1 MIAIG
6 KIGGAVLH
14 DGRIVEFIAIGKT
27 WGGFPDGHGSIG
39 VSLPRAW
46 TMQDMLARLIESGLE
61 AIEDSARLGSAMVA
75 RFKI

>member
-1 MIAIG
+1 MIAMC
-6 KIGGAVLH
+6 KIGGAVLN
-14 DGRIVEFIAIGKT
+14 DGRIVEFIAIGT
-27 WGGFPDGHGSIG
+27 PLGDGSIG

-46 TMQDMLARLIESGLE
+46 TMQDMLARLIESGFD